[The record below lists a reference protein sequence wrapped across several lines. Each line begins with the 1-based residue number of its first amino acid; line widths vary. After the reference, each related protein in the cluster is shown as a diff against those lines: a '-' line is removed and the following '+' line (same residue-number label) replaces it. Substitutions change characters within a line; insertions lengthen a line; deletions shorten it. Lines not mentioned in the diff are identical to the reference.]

1 MSKRS
6 DLITQITTNLSGHN
20 DISISQEL
28 PFDSGGNPL
37 YEKNPNVVYVDEQ
50 EIAVEQLYRT
60 LDQGNVNLSTT
71 TINAYLSTDA
81 KNQLT
86 DITTVVSNLLIAR
99 NVVTN
104 VTESNSDY
112 DSDIEDDTI
121 TYTFEYTF
129 TTIGE

>member
-6 DLITQITTNLSGHN
+6 ELITQITTNLSGHS

-37 YEKNPNVVYVDEQ
+37 YEKNPNVIYVDEQ
-50 EIAVEQLYRT
+50 QIEVEQLYRT
-60 LDQGNVNLSTT
+60 LDQGNVNLTT
-71 TINAYLSTDA
+71 TTVNAFLSTDA
-81 KNQLT
+81 KNQFS
-86 DITTVVSNLLIAR
+86 DINTVVSNLLIAR

-104 VTESNSDY
+104 VTESNSSY
-112 DSDIEDDTI
+112 ETELEDDTI

-129 TTIGE
+129 TTTI